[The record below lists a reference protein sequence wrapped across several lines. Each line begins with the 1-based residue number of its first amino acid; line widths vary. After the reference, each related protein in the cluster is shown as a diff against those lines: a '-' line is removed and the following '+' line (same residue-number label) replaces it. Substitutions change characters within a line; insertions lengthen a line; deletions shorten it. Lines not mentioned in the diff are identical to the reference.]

1 MGTSKE
7 PVWCDTVI
15 VGGGQAGLA
24 VGYHLARRGRPFAIL
39 EASDRIGESWRSRW
53 DSLRLFTPA
62 RFDGLPGWPF
72 PASAWSFPTK
82 DEMADYVA
90 AYAMRFDLPV
100 RTNVKVDRL
109 CRDAGRLV
117 VTSGDDRFE
126 ADTVV
131 VATGGFQSPRIPGFA
146 AELDP
151 DIRQLHSS
159 QYRRPAQ
166 LLEGDVLVVGAA
178 NSGADIALELSR
190 THRTWLSGRHPGS
203 EPVRPGSVWD
213 RLVTPP
219 FWFAVSRVL
228 TVRTRAG
235 RKLRSELLSGGHPL
249 ARVKPKDLEAAG
261 VQRLPRTVGVHNGS
275 PVVEDGRIVDAS
287 NVIWSTG
294 YEPNFG
300 WIDLPVFDDAG
311 WPRHD
316 RGVVEAEPGL
326 YFVGLPFLS
335 ALTSSLVGGVGR
347 DADYIAAHIA
357 FHASGG
363 ATEHDALTRAG

>member
-1 MGTSKE
+1 MNSVRDTQRL
-7 PVWCDTVI
+7 DTVI

-24 VGYHLARRGRPFAIL
+24 VGYHLMSRDQRFLIL
-39 EASDRIGESWRSRW
+39 DANPRIGDSWRSRW

-62 RFDGLPGWPF
+62 RLNGLPGWRF

-82 DEMADYVA
+82 DEMADYLE
-90 AYAMRFDLPV
+90 AYAARFDLPA
-100 RTNVKVDRL
+100 RTGVSVDRL
-109 CRDAGRLV
+109 SRETGRLV
-117 VTSGDDRFE
+117 VTSGNERFE
-126 ADTVV
+126 ADNVV
-131 VATGGFQSPRIPGFA
+131 VATGGFQSPRVPGFGT
-146 AELDP
+146 ELNP
-151 DIRQLHSS
+151 DIRQLHSC

-166 LLEGDVLVVGAA
+166 LGDGDVLVVGAA

-261 VQRLPRTVGVHNGS
+261 VQRLPRTVGVRNGS
-275 PVVEDGRIVDAS
+275 PSR
-287 NVIWSTG
+287 
-294 YEPNFG
+294 
-300 WIDLPVFDDAG
+300 
-311 WPRHD
+311 R
-316 RGVVEAEPGL
+316 
-326 YFVGLPFLS
+326 
-335 ALTSSLVGGVGR
+335 
-347 DADYIAAHIA
+347 
-357 FHASGG
+357 
-363 ATEHDALTRAG
+363 